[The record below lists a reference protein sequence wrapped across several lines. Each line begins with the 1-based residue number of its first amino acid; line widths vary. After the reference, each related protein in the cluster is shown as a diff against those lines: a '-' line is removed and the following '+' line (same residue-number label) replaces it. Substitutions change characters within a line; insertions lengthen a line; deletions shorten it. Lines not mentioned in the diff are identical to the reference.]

1 MGRRWQDTQ
10 AAFGAALPPM
20 ATTLIYCCL
29 FGWAIELLSAGAVV
43 AIGAA
48 IMFAI
53 AALIL
58 AFALTAG
65 ALGLVLDTRR
75 LCLPAGSA
83 VLQRTKTVLA
93 LAIAAAVVLPG
104 ALLTTVLGPSAWI
117 PTLAILASALAGML
131 LPLLPT
137 ATILALVA
145 SPLLALWGAN
155 AASPLAATIGASV
168 LSAVTAVLA
177 VLVGVRW
184 SQVMKGDPIRVG
196 SRWVMRWLPL
206 SLGDERLLYRP
217 DAEFAVLRRR
227 SGPDA
232 PEAVIRTYL
241 GPPFASA
248 SLRRRLIEATAT
260 LLAVGVELGVLAW
273 LYSGGSWHWQ
283 KAWQL
288 GLPWVVMLVWGVVP
302 APYLFR
308 LQRLMSRG
316 TSDLSELALTP
327 GLGNARAQ
335 MGALYRA
342 TCWQPMVRITV
353 VAALALLALVV
364 GHSLPFFYAYLPAW
378 YAAVVLTYLLQVQ
391 SALAGRAGKGLAT
404 ALPLGLVGY
413 FGALGTVTLQH
424 APPIW
429 ALLYLLIFLVPLLV
443 ATAYLG
449 RRLAARPHPF
459 LA

>member
-1 MGRRWQDTQ
+1 M
-10 AAFGAALPPM
+10 
-20 ATTLIYCCL
+20 TTLIYCCL

-53 AALIL
+53 DALIL

-65 ALGLVLDTRR
+65 ALGLVLDARR

-93 LAIAAAVVLPG
+93 CAIAAAVVLPG
-104 ALLTTVLGPSAWI
+104 ALLATVLGPSAWI

-137 ATILALVA
+137 ATILALAA

-155 AASPLAATIGASV
+155 AASPMAAAIGTSA

-177 VLVGVRW
+177 VLVAVRW
-184 SQVMKGDPIRVG
+184 RQVMKGDPFRAG

-217 DAEFAVLRRR
+217 DADFAVLRHQ

-248 SLRRRLIEATAT
+248 SLKRRLIEATAT

-288 GLPWVVMLVWGVVP
+288 GLPWVVMLVWGVAT

-342 TCWQPMVRITV
+342 TCWGPVVRITV
-353 VAALALLALVV
+353 VAALALLALVA
-364 GHSLPFFYAYLPAW
+364 GHSSPFFYAYLPAW
-378 YAAVVLTYLLQVQ
+378 YAAVVLAYLLQVQ
-391 SALAGRAGKGLAT
+391 SALAGRAGKGLAI

-413 FGALGTVTLQH
+413 FGALGTVTLH
-424 APPIW
+424 DAPPIW
-429 ALLYLLIFLVPLLV
+429 AVLYLLIFLLPLLI

>member
-1 MGRRWQDTQ
+1 M
-10 AAFGAALPPM
+10 
-20 ATTLIYCCL
+20 TTLIYGCL

-53 AALIL
+53 DALIL

-65 ALGLVLDTRR
+65 ALGLVLDARR

-93 LAIAAAVVLPG
+93 VAIAAAVVLPG
-104 ALLTTVLGPSAWI
+104 VLLATVLGPSAWI

-137 ATILALVA
+137 ATIVALAA

-155 AASPLAATIGASV
+155 AASPMAAAIGTGA

-177 VLVGVRW
+177 VLVAVRW
-184 SQVMKGDPIRVG
+184 RQVMQGDPFRVG

-217 DAEFAVLRRR
+217 DADFAVLRHQ

-248 SLRRRLIEATAT
+248 SLKRRLIEATAT
-260 LLAVGVELGVLAW
+260 LLAVAVELGVLAG

-288 GLPWVVMLVWGVVP
+288 GLPWLLMLVWGVVP
-302 APYLFR
+302 APYLLR
-308 LQRLMSRG
+308 LQRLMSSRG

-327 GLGNARAQ
+327 GLGNTRAQ

-342 TCWQPMVRITV
+342 TCRGPVVRITV

-364 GHSLPFFYAYLPAW
+364 GRSSPFFYAYLPAW

-413 FGALGTVTLQH
+413 FGALGTVTLH
-424 APPIW
+424 DAPPLW
-429 ALLYLLIFLVPLLV
+429 AVLYLLIFLVPLLI

>member
-1 MGRRWQDTQ
+1 M
-10 AAFGAALPPM
+10 
-20 ATTLIYCCL
+20 TTLIYCCL

-53 AALIL
+53 DALIL

-65 ALGLVLDTRR
+65 ALGLVLDARR

-93 LAIAAAVVLPG
+93 VAIAAAVVLPG
-104 ALLTTVLGPSAWI
+104 VLLATVLGSSAWI

-137 ATILALVA
+137 ATILALAA

-155 AASPLAATIGASV
+155 AASPMAAAIGTSA

-177 VLVGVRW
+177 VLVAVRW
-184 SQVMKGDPIRVG
+184 QQVMKGDPFRVG
-196 SRWVMRWLPL
+196 SRWVLRWLPL

-217 DAEFAVLRRR
+217 DADFAVLRHP

-248 SLRRRLIEATAT
+248 SLKRRLIEATAT
-260 LLAVGVELGVLAW
+260 LLAVAVELGVLAW
-273 LYSGGSWHWQ
+273 LSSGGSWHWQ
-283 KAWQL
+283 RAWQL

-302 APYLFR
+302 TPYLLR
-308 LQRLMSRG
+308 LQRLMSSRG

-342 TCWQPMVRITV
+342 TCWEPMVRITV

-364 GHSLPFFYAYLPAW
+364 GRSSPFFYAYVPAW
-378 YAAVVLTYLLQVQ
+378 YAAVVLAYLLQVQ
-391 SALAGRAGKGLAT
+391 SALAGRAGKGLAI

-413 FGALGTVTLQH
+413 FGAIGSVMLQQ

-429 ALLYLLIFLVPLLV
+429 AVLYLLIFLVPLLI